1 MANIVESAKVAFA
14 DTFSFYLKT
23 HYYHWNVEGNL
34 FPMIHEFFEKIYSEV
49 YGAVDPFAE
58 FIRTLGAYAPGTLLR
73 MAEITNISQSDTIP
87 SQVDMIRNL
96 LVDNDKVIGSLIA
109 AFEQANASS
118 ETSGFANFL
127 QDRIAAHKKH
137 EWMLKATL
145 K

>member
-1 MANIVESAKVAFA
+1 MSDVINSAKVAFA
-14 DTFSFYLKT
+14 DTISFYLKT

-34 FPMIHEFFEKIYSEV
+34 FPMFHEFFEKIYLEV

-58 FIRTLGAYAPGTLLR
+58 FIRTLGAYAPGTLYRL
-73 MAEITNISQSDTIP
+73 AEITTIEQSDTIP
-87 SQVDMIRNL
+87 SQMDMVSTL
-96 LVDNDKVIGSLIA
+96 LVDNNKVIKSLIA
-109 AFEQANASS
+109 AFEQANTSS
-118 ETSGFANFL
+118 ELSGFANFL

>member
-1 MANIVESAKVAFA
+1 MANVVDFAKVAFA

-58 FIRTLGAYAPGTLLR
+58 FIRTLGAYAPGTLFRLG
-73 MAEITNISQSDTIP
+73 EITTIDQSDTIP
-87 SQVDMIRNL
+87 NQTEMISNL
-96 LVDNDKVIGSLIA
+96 LAENNKVIRSLIA
-109 AFEQANASS
+109 AFEQTNNSS
-118 ETSGFANFL
+118 ELSGFANFL

>member
-1 MANIVESAKVAFA
+1 MSVVINSAKIAFA

-58 FIRTLGAYAPGTLLR
+58 FIRTLGAYAPGTLYRL
-73 MAEITNISQSDTIP
+73 AEITTIEQSDTIP
-87 SQVDMIRNL
+87 SQMDMVSTL
-96 LVDNDKVIGSLIA
+96 LVDNNKVIKSLIA
-109 AFEQANASS
+109 AFEQANTSS
-118 ETSGFANFL
+118 ELSGFANFL

>member
-1 MANIVESAKVAFA
+1 MSDVINSAKVAFA

-58 FIRTLGAYAPGTLLR
+58 FIRSLGAYTPGTLSR
-73 MAEITNISQSDTIP
+73 WAEITTIDQSDTIP
-87 SQVDMIRNL
+87 NQTEMISNL
-96 LVDNDKVIGSLIA
+96 LAENNKVIRSLIA
-109 AFEQANASS
+109 AFEQTNNSS
-118 ETSGFANFL
+118 ELSGFANFL